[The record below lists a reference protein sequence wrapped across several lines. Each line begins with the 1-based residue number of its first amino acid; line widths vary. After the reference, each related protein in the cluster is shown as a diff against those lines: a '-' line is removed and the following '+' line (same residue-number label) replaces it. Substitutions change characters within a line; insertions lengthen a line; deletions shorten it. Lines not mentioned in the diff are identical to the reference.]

1 MKPNETILQIAHE
14 QAQKAFKE
22 DEVPVGAVVY
32 HSETYEII
40 YTAYNET
47 EQTKNP
53 LAHAEILAI
62 QRACEKLKVKRL
74 TGYSLFVTLEPC
86 VMCAGA
92 LSLARLDAIYFG
104 AFDPKTG
111 AILQG
116 AEVFKHKQTH
126 HKPVI
131 QGGINADENG
141 KLLTDFFKA
150 KRTQ

>member
-40 YTAYNET
+40 STAYNET

-74 TGYSLFVTLEPC
+74 TGYSLFVT
-86 VMCAGA
+86 
-92 LSLARLDAIYFG
+92 
-104 AFDPKTG
+104 
-111 AILQG
+111 
-116 AEVFKHKQTH
+116 
-126 HKPVI
+126 
-131 QGGINADENG
+131 
-141 KLLTDFFKA
+141 
-150 KRTQ
+150 

>member
-40 YTAYNET
+40 STAYNET

-104 AFDPKTG
+104 AFDPKQELFCKALKFLNTN
-111 AILQG
+111 
-116 AEVFKHKQTH
+116 KH
-126 HKPVI
+126 I
-131 QGGINADENG
+131 INQ
-141 KLLTDFFKA
+141 LFKA
-150 KRTQ
+150 V